1 MKQYS
6 FYSVDLLIDGVAVT
20 GFPTSNAIITADRA
34 APQHLDVVGARG
46 EMAVATV
53 ADQSGIIAF
62 SLMQTSDW
70 NLIMQARALLDQN
83 TGLSGN
89 VATFTPYQVMI
100 NDKMGSTLVTGVN
113 GYTPKQPAVIRGIG
127 IVNVNWAIRF
137 EELFFTRGTYANVG
151 L

>member
-34 APQHLDVVGARG
+34 SPQHLDVVGARG

-53 ADQSGIIAF
+53 ADQSGTITF

-89 VATFTPYQVMI
+89 VSTFTPYQVMI

-113 GYTPKQPAVIRGIG
+113 GYTPKQPAVVRGIG

-137 EELFFTRGTYANVG
+137 EELFFTRGTYTNVG
-151 L
+151 I

>member
-34 APQHLDVVGARG
+34 SPQHLDVVGARG

-70 NLIMQARALLDQN
+70 NLVMQARALLDQN

-89 VATFTPYQVMI
+89 VATFTPYQAMI

-113 GYTPKQPAVIRGIG
+113 GYTPKQPAIVRGVG
-127 IVNVNWAIRF
+127 IVNLNWTIRF
-137 EELFFTRGTYANVG
+137 EELFITRGTYVNVG

>member
-34 APQHLDVVGARG
+34 SPQHLDVVGARG

-53 ADQSGIIAF
+53 ADQSGVITF

-89 VATFTPYQVMI
+89 VSTFTPYQVMI

-113 GYTPKQPAVIRGIG
+113 GYTPKQPAVVRGIG

-151 L
+151 I

>member
-34 APQHLDVVGARG
+34 SPQHLDVVGDRG

-89 VATFTPYQVMI
+89 VSTFTPYQVMI

-113 GYTPKQPAVIRGIG
+113 GYTPKQPAVVRGIG
-127 IVNVNWAIRF
+127 IVSVNWAIRF

-151 L
+151 I

>member
-34 APQHLDVVGARG
+34 SPQHLDVVGARG

-113 GYTPKQPAVIRGIG
+113 GYTPKQPAVVRGIG
-127 IVNVNWAIRF
+127 FVDVKWTIRF
-137 EELFFTRGTYANVG
+137 EELFFTRGTYTNVG
-151 L
+151 I

>member
-6 FYSVDLLIDGVAVT
+6 FYSVDLLLDGVPVT
-20 GFPTSNAIITADRA
+20 GFSTSNAIITAERA
-34 APQHLDVVGARG
+34 SPQHIDAMGARG
-46 EMAVATV
+46 EMAVATI
-53 ADQSGIIAF
+53 ADQSGTINF

-70 NLIMQARALLDQN
+70 NLVMQARALLDQN

-89 VATFTPYQVMI
+89 VATFTPYQAMI

-113 GYTPKQPAVIRGIG
+113 GYTPKQPAIVRGVG
-127 IVNVNWAIRF
+127 IVNLNWTIRF
-137 EELFFTRGTYANVG
+137 EELFITRGTYVNVG

>member
-6 FYSVDLLIDGVAVT
+6 FYSVDLLIDGVPVT

-34 APQHLDVVGARG
+34 SPQHLDVVGARG

-62 SLMQTSDW
+62 TLMQTADW
-70 NLIMQARALLDQN
+70 NQTMQARALLDQN

-100 NDKMGSTLVTGVN
+100 NDKMGATLVTGVN
-113 GYTPKQPAVIRGIG
+113 GYTPKQPAVVRGIG
-127 IVNVNWAIRF
+127 IVNVNWVIRF
-137 EELFFTRGTYANVG
+137 EELYFTRGTYENVG
-151 L
+151 I

>member
-6 FYSVDLLIDGVAVT
+6 FYSVDLLLDGVAVT
-20 GFPTSNAIITADRA
+20 GFNQSNAIITADRTS
-34 APQHLDVVGARG
+34 PQHIDVVGARG

-53 ADQSGIIAF
+53 ADQSGIISF

-70 NLIMQARALLDQN
+70 NKIMQARALLDQN

-89 VATFTPYQVMI
+89 VATFTPYQAMI
-100 NDKMGSTLVTGVN
+100 NDKMGSTLVVGVN
-113 GYTPKQPAVIRGIG
+113 GYTPKQPAVVRGIG
-127 IVNVNWAIRF
+127 IVNVNWVIRF
-137 EELFFTRGTYANVG
+137 EELFFTRGTYENVG

>member
-137 EELFFTRGTYANVG
+137 EELFFTRGTYAIVG
-151 L
+151 I